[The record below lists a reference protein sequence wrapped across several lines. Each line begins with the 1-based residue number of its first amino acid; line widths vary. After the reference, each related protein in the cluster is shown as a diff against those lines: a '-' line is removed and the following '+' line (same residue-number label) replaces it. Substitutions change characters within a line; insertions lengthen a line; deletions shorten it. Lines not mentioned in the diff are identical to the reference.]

1 MLEKLSKEYDIDIQT
16 LEQIKTKIEKK
27 YKNFPIPESEKNS
40 YINLG
45 ILNFCKQEEYS
56 KKLSTTF
63 QGIVLTM
70 PSINDGVR
78 KRRLKA
84 VEEYQKDPEN
94 AIHQGLVQELKD
106 GCARFIDKNGI
117 IIIKPYS
124 KPIKT
129 AIQIDNNTQIIPLDN
144 VKTWESGSENFN
156 YLKSLPEHKYFT
168 TLQGFIF
175 KDNKPIAFS
184 MSYETPEENLIGFP
198 MNKLVEFNA
207 KVVSENNGITILKS
221 VKQTKFKVISDDVK
235 QYNDTIMNFYRAI
248 SVNDVEQVFKSQKT
262 NYDINSI
269 VGIVR
274 NVHTSEA
281 TLEKPNPWSTL
292 FLTTIDSPETFKIV
306 CHPSLPV
313 QKIIPGSYVKVWGT
327 ISKGN
332 KYDPDTRKSTDEI
345 EYSMFGSGVFV
356 LGEFEDDNDN
366 IPDNSDIDSDYNE
379 DNEWES

>member
-1 MLEKLSKEYDIDIQT
+1 MLDKLSKEYDIDIET
-16 LEQIKTKIEKK
+16 LEQIKAKIEKK
-27 YKNFPIPESEKNS
+27 YKNFPIPESEKNG
-40 YINLG
+40 YIHLG
-45 ILNFCKQEEYS
+45 VVNFCKQEEYS
-56 KKLSTTF
+56 KKLSTKF

-70 PSINDGVR
+70 PSINDGVK

-84 VEEYQKDPEN
+84 VEEYQKDPED
-94 AIHQGLVQELKD
+94 AIHQGLVVELK
-106 GCARFIDKNGI
+106 GGLARFIDKSGMVI
-117 IIIKPYS
+117 TKPHS
-124 KPIKT
+124 KPMKT
-129 AIQIDNNTQIIPLDN
+129 AIRIDNNTQIIPLDN
-144 VKTWESGSENFN
+144 IKTWKSGSENFN
-156 YLKSLPEHKYFT
+156 YLKVLPEHKYFT

-207 KVVSENNGITILKS
+207 KVMKEDDGIIILKS
-221 VKQTKFKVISDDVK
+221 VKQTKFNIISDDVK
-235 QYNDTIMNFYRAI
+235 QYIDSITNFYRPI
-248 SVNDVEQVFKSQKT
+248 SVNDVEKAFESQKT

-274 NVHTSEA
+274 NVHTSES
-281 TLEKPNPWSTL
+281 TLDKPNPWSTL
-292 FLTTIDSPETFKIV
+292 FLTTIDSTEIFKILF
-306 CHPSLPV
+306 HPSILV
-313 QKIIPGSYVKVWGT
+313 ENIIPGSYVKVWGT

-332 KYDPDTRKSTDEI
+332 KYDPDTKKSTDEI

-366 IPDNSDIDSDYNE
+366 IQDNSDIDSDYNE